1 MAMLTRVVLFIVLGV
16 TCLFDMAH
24 AAAPAEPPILRTVDE
39 ALAFIETADVTEGL
53 ELYVADELW
62 KDPPGTE
69 ITGVRIAIVMNAVF
83 MGGLLP
89 GDPAIQK
96 DGYRIYKFV
105 PRSKFVLPSSS

>member
-1 MAMLTRVVLFIVLGV
+1 MAMLTRVVLFIVLGAP
-16 TCLFDMAH
+16 CLLDIAR
-24 AAAPAEPPILRTVDE
+24 AAAPAEPPVLRTVDE
-39 ALAFIETADVTEGL
+39 ALAFIATANVTEGL

-83 MGGLLP
+83 KRGLLP
-89 GDPAIQK
+89 GDPSIQK

-105 PRSKFVLPSSS
+105 PRSKFVPPSSS